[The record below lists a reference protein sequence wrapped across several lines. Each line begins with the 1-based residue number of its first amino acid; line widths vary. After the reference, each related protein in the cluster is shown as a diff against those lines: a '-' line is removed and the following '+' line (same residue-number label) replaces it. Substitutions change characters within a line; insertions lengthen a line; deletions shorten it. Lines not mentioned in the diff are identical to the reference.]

1 MQLQRGLA
9 DFPAVIDAGVVMAT
23 PANRELLAAG
33 DLLVETAAGSDDLL
47 IVVRAEDEEAA
58 ASALANVDDL
68 LASRRSLTVGAFRPR
83 SLEAAVKQLP
93 EARWVLIS
101 VPGRY
106 AAGVAREALRLERH
120 VFLYSDNVSI
130 DDEKSLKQT
139 ARSKGLL
146 VMGPDC
152 GTAIIGGVGLG
163 FANRVRT
170 GSIGLV
176 GASGTGLQAITSN
189 IHRLGGGVSQAI
201 GTGGRDLHESVGAIT
216 ALQALDMLDR
226 DPASKVI
233 VLVSKPPERDVAAQL
248 LSAARAMTKPVVIHF
263 IGFSPPARTLDN
275 LFFASSLVDAAALA
289 VTLAG
294 DPGEERP
301 KRVSWP
307 SQPAK
312 GYLRGL
318 FAGGTLAY
326 EALLALQNLVTP
338 IFSNAPLQESQ
349 RLGDPLTSRAHTI
362 LDLGADE
369 FTQGRLHPMMD
380 NDLRLR
386 RLRQEASDPEVAS
399 ILMDVVLGEGSHPD
413 PTAEIAPAI
422 TEAKSLAQRHGR
434 TLEVAVVVV
443 GTDEDPQQLDL
454 QIERLLSAGAI
465 VFQDIVEAVAHL
477 TESLTRSSASV
488 DVSVD
493 TGILDPPLSAIN
505 VGLEIFSESLTV
517 QGANVVQIDWR
528 PPAGGNEN
536 LIALLAKMKS
546 T

>member
-1 MQLQRGLA
+1 
-9 DFPAVIDAGVVMAT
+9 
-23 PANRELLAAG
+23 
-33 DLLVETAAGSDDLL
+33 
-47 IVVRAEDEEAA
+47 
-58 ASALANVDDL
+58 
-68 LASRRSLTVGAFRPR
+68 
-83 SLEAAVKQLP
+83 
-93 EARWVLIS
+93 
-101 VPGRY
+101 
-106 AAGVAREALRLERH
+106 
-120 VFLYSDNVSI
+120 
-130 DDEKSLKQT
+130 
-139 ARSKGLL
+139 
-146 VMGPDC
+146 MGPDC

-216 ALQALDMLDR
+216 ALQALDMLNR

-263 IGFSPPARTLDN
+263 IGFPPPARMLDN
-275 LFFASSLVDAAALA
+275 LTFASSLVDAAALA

-294 DPGEERP
+294 DPGGERP
-301 KRVSWP
+301 KNMSWP

-349 RLGDPLTSRAHTI
+349 RLGNPLTSRAHTI

-386 RLRQEASDPEVAS
+386 RLRQEAADPEVAS
-399 ILMDVVLGEGSHPD
+399 IFMDVVLGEGSHPD

-422 TEAKSLAQRHGR
+422 AEARSLAHQQGR
-434 TLEVAVVVV
+434 TLDVTVVVV

-465 VFQDIVEAVAHL
+465 VFQDTVEAVAHM
-477 TESLTRSSASV
+477 TESLTRSSESV
-488 DVSVD
+488 DVPVN
-493 TGILDPPLSAIN
+493 TEILDPPLSAIN
-505 VGLEIFSESLTV
+505 VGLEIFSESLSA
-517 QGANVVQIDWR
+517 QGANVVQVDWR
-528 PPAGGNEN
+528 PPAGGNEK